1 MSKRVEF
8 IVILDDGVRKRHRH
22 ETTGGKVINFVV
34 QLEIRVEQKWKVAI
48 RYDCEHGYS
57 HVDQYDGT
65 GNQTKRPLNLQFE
78 SALTYGDWDI
88 NENWQQYRNA
98 FLKGKEDERL

>member
-1 MSKRVEF
+1 MKF
-8 IVILDDGVRKRHRH
+8 IPPSQPQPEAQSSVFADYARYYDLLYRDKM
-22 ETTGGKVINFVV
+22 GK
-34 QLEIRVEQKWKVAI
+34 
-48 RYDCEHGYS
+48 
-57 HVDQYDGT
+57 
-65 GNQTKRPLNLQFE
+65 QTKRLLNLQFE